1 MHLTR
6 TYIQYVGSHG
16 FHPGY
21 AVREV
26 CDPPFEQQTALDVVT
41 LVLQMR
47 EDKEFGF
54 IQQVIVISSLTKHIN
69 VNINMHLHYFK

>member
-1 MHLTR
+1 MAPILGMLCEGCA
-6 TYIQYVGSHG
+6 I
-16 FHPGY
+16 
-21 AVREV
+21 A
-26 CDPPFEQQTALDVVT
+26 PFEQQTALDVVT
-41 LVLQMR
+41 LVVQMC